1 MGIFSKVGL
10 GIDIGTTSIKVVE
23 LVRSG
28 DTAKLSGYGILENYA
43 HLERINEAIQTSSF
57 KIVEKNTAQYLSN
70 LLKQSKIKSREANVS
85 LPSFYTYMNLIEL
98 PILTRQ
104 ELEKAVYYQA
114 RQYVPISLNDVILDW
129 QIVKKTDTRI
139 YILLTA
145 VPKDIIEK
153 YTIIGKLAN
162 VKIKSIELEIVS
174 QVRSL
179 LKNEKGLVAIVDIGG
194 RATSIAIIDEG
205 IPQLIRTIDT
215 AGGDLTQVV
224 ATGLAISPI
233 RAEEIKRLYG
243 LASPRGQEDIS
254 RIMMPLLGVI
264 KQEILR
270 EISNF
275 NKKTNRI
282 VEKIYLTGGIANL
295 PGIIDDFMR
304 DLRIQVIKGDPFA
317 LKIVNYDKMIEPVI
331 REIGTS
337 LSCACGLAL
346 REFL

>member
-1 MGIFSKVGL
+1 MGLFSKVGL

-23 LVRSG
+23 LVQTG
-28 DTAKLSGYGILENYA
+28 GVAKLSGYGILENYA
-43 HLERINEAIQTSSF
+43 HLERINGAIQTSSF
-57 KIVEKNTAQYLSN
+57 KIVEKNTAQYLTN
-70 LLKQSKIKSREANVS
+70 LLKQSKIKSREANISV
-85 LPSFYTYMNLIEL
+85 PPFYTYMNLIEL
-98 PILTRQ
+98 PILNRK
-104 ELEKAVYYQA
+104 ELEQAVHYQA

-129 QIVKKTDTRI
+129 QVVKQTDTRL
-139 YILLTA
+139 YVLLSA
-145 VPKDIIEK
+145 VPKDIIAT
-153 YTIIGKLAN
+153 YTTIGRLAN
-162 VKIKSIELEIVS
+162 IKIKSIELEVVS

-179 LKNEKGLVAIVDIGG
+179 LKNERGLVALVDIGG
-194 RATSIAIIDEG
+194 RVTSIAIVDEG
-205 IPQLIRTIDT
+205 IPQLMRTIDT

-243 LASPRGQEDIS
+243 LASPRGQEDIT
-254 RIMMPLLGVI
+254 RIMLPLLGVI

-282 VEKIYLTGGIANL
+282 VEKMYLTGGIANL

-304 DLRIQVIKGDPFA
+304 DLRIQVIKGDPFS
-317 LKIVNYDKMIEPVI
+317 LNIVNYDKIIEPVI
-331 REIGTS
+331 KEIGTS

-346 REFL
+346 REFK